1 MERPSFDAE
10 VNVVGTVNVLEAA
23 RAAGAQVVFAS
34 TGGAIYGDVDGARR
48 ARTRRS
54 CPSPRTASRS
64 SPPRLYLDGWNRIHG
79 SAHVVLR
86 FANVYGPRQ
95 SAALEGGVIAIFLER
110 LAAGEPT
117 TIFGDGTNTR
127 DFVHV
132 DDVVRALLLAGG
144 RRGGVFNVGTGIE
157 TSVSELH
164 ELCEQ
169 AVGVDAPAVHGPPRA
184 GDAHRSVLDTSRAAA
199 ELGFTAEVALG
210 PGIADDAR
218 RHREGVA
225 GRRANPSPVDHP
237 LRLERVEVAVRPW
250 RTATLVVAAVAAVE
264 LVLLVVIGG
273 ALLARRSPPHPP
285 RRRGR
290 RRRSPPRRLRR
301 RPPRAATRAAQAD
314 LPRRKVKVV
323 VLNGNGRT
331 GAAAA
336 AASRVSHRGYRLG
349 VVGNAPSHDY
359 PRSIVMYRTGFAA
372 EGRRLARD
380 LGVRI
385 VSPLDGIRPRQL
397 SGAHAVLILGA

>member
-1 MERPSFDAE
+1 M
-10 VNVVGTVNVLEAA
+10 
-23 RAAGAQVVFAS
+23 
-34 TGGAIYGDVDGARR
+34 
-48 ARTRRS
+48 
-54 CPSPRTASRS
+54 
-64 SPPRLYLDGWNRIHG
+64 
-79 SAHVVLR
+79 
-86 FANVYGPRQ
+86 
-95 SAALEGGVIAIFLER
+95 
-110 LAAGEPT
+110 
-117 TIFGDGTNTR
+117 
-127 DFVHV
+127 
-132 DDVVRALLLAGG
+132 
-144 RRGGVFNVGTGIE
+144 
-157 TSVSELH
+157 
-164 ELCEQ
+164 
-169 AVGVDAPAVHGPPRA
+169 
-184 GDAHRSVLDTSRAAA
+184 
-199 ELGFTAEVALG
+199 
-210 PGIADDAR
+210 
-218 RHREGVA
+218 
-225 GRRANPSPVDHP
+225 DHP

-273 ALLARRSPPHPP
+273 ALLARSEP
-285 RRRGR
+285 
-290 RRRSPPRRLRR
+290 
-301 RPPRAATRAAQAD
+301 AAPATKTRAAKAVAAKTSTPKAAARRDVAAQAG

-380 LGVRI
+380 LGVQI

>member
-1 MERPSFDAE
+1 
-10 VNVVGTVNVLEAA
+10 
-23 RAAGAQVVFAS
+23 
-34 TGGAIYGDVDGARR
+34 
-48 ARTRRS
+48 
-54 CPSPRTASRS
+54 
-64 SPPRLYLDGWNRIHG
+64 
-79 SAHVVLR
+79 
-86 FANVYGPRQ
+86 
-95 SAALEGGVIAIFLER
+95 
-110 LAAGEPT
+110 
-117 TIFGDGTNTR
+117 
-127 DFVHV
+127 
-132 DDVVRALLLAGG
+132 
-144 RRGGVFNVGTGIE
+144 
-157 TSVSELH
+157 
-164 ELCEQ
+164 
-169 AVGVDAPAVHGPPRA
+169 
-184 GDAHRSVLDTSRAAA
+184 
-199 ELGFTAEVALG
+199 
-210 PGIADDAR
+210 
-218 RHREGVA
+218 
-225 GRRANPSPVDHP
+225 VDHP

-273 ALLARRSPPHPP
+273 ALLARSEPAAPAAKTRTAKAVAAKTSTPKAAA
-285 RRRGR
+285 RRDV
-290 RRRSPPRRLRR
+290 
-301 RPPRAATRAAQAD
+301 AAQAG

-380 LGVRI
+380 LGVPI